1 MEFKL
6 EGTAEEA
13 LRQIEEKGYAR
24 PFDSDTR
31 RVFRIGV
38 NFSRETRNIERW
50 LVE

>member
-1 MEFKL
+1 MP
-6 EGTAEEA
+6 
-13 LRQIEEKGYAR
+13 R
-24 PFDSDTR
+24 PFASDTR